1 MTGIGADLAIA
12 GAAVSEAVLA
22 RGDAGSPKGKE
33 TEPDIGQIADSEKP
47 RSPKY

>member
-1 MTGIGADLAIA
+1 MA
-12 GAAVSEAVLA
+12 GAAVSEAVLG

-33 TEPDIGQIADSEKP
+33 TESDIGQIADSEKP